1 MRLTK
6 KIFFLLI
13 GDYKRQAA
21 LLVLMMIFGTI
32 LEVAGIGLVI
42 PLLSFLIDKNAIIE
56 NQFIQSFIPNNVDL
70 SQVNFLVWGMSILIV
85 VYIIKT
91 VFLTFLSWRIS
102 KTVYGLEE
110 KLSKELYKKYLNQ
123 SFAFHLEHNSG
134 QLIQNVSGEVNQL
147 ASIIMGG
154 LNLIA
159 EIFVVL
165 GIAILLLLIEPLGT
179 FISIFILIVFS
190 FLYFSLFKGRLLIWG
205 QQRQAA
211 EGKRIQHLQQG
222 FGGIKDVKLF
232 GSANQLLSSFS
243 IHNTMFTKMN
253 MLQHFFNTV
262 PRFFIELIA
271 VLILGFL
278 FIILSLDG
286 NIDPKGLIPI
296 VGLFA
301 VAAFRLMPSA
311 NRILV
316 SVQTL
321 RYATPIIN
329 TVFKEL
335 TMQDDIQSKN
345 KSETLIFNK
354 TISFSNVSFSYLKT
368 KSNALNNINFEIAK
382 GSCIGIIGKSGSGK
396 STLINLL
403 LGLLNPTKGNILIDE
418 TDLQENIRGLQ
429 DQIGYVPQDIFLLD
443 DTLRNNIA
451 YGVNSTDI
459 DFYKIEKAIELSQL
473 KDYIDNLHK
482 GLDSLVG
489 ERGVKISGGQRQR
502 IGIARALYNDP
513 NILVLDE
520 ATSALDG
527 NTEKELMDAINK
539 LHGIKTIIIVA
550 HRLSTIKNCDYIYKL
565 ENGEIVNK
573 GNDLGEIAK

>member
-278 FIILSLDG
+278 
-286 NIDPKGLIPI
+286 
-296 VGLFA
+296 
-301 VAAFRLMPSA
+301 PS
-311 NRILV
+311 
-316 SVQTL
+316 
-321 RYATPIIN
+321 
-329 TVFKEL
+329 
-335 TMQDDIQSKN
+335 
-345 KSETLIFNK
+345 
-354 TISFSNVSFSYLKT
+354 SF
-368 KSNALNNINFEIAK
+368 
-382 GSCIGIIGKSGSGK
+382 
-396 STLINLL
+396 
-403 LGLLNPTKGNILIDE
+403 
-418 TDLQENIRGLQ
+418 
-429 DQIGYVPQDIFLLD
+429 
-443 DTLRNNIA
+443 
-451 YGVNSTDI
+451 
-459 DFYKIEKAIELSQL
+459 
-473 KDYIDNLHK
+473 
-482 GLDSLVG
+482 
-489 ERGVKISGGQRQR
+489 
-502 IGIARALYNDP
+502 
-513 NILVLDE
+513 
-520 ATSALDG
+520 
-527 NTEKELMDAINK
+527 
-539 LHGIKTIIIVA
+539 
-550 HRLSTIKNCDYIYKL
+550 
-565 ENGEIVNK
+565 
-573 GNDLGEIAK
+573 